1 MTPSTRK
8 SIRIRLIT
16 VNQHQVVWALAGVVI
31 GVVLAGGAAL
41 LNAKLTDLRLTRRE
55 SRAHREGAYSRF
67 IETITS
73 ASDQLVHRVTNEEI
87 GFRDYLSAT
96 AFVRLCAPEPVWTAA
111 SRTTS
116 AITKL
121 SATDPDDPELETRVA
136 FVARSL
142 AHFAKMARADLDGD
156 TAEVRNLAG
165 RTFQHGCLTAVK
177 DSLPGVRRLR
187 LTVAN
192 DRQV

>member
-55 SRAHREGAYSRF
+55 SRAHRKGAYSRF

-73 ASDQLVHRVTNEEI
+73 ASDQLVACCR
-87 GFRDYLSAT
+87 
-96 AFVRLCAPEPVWTAA
+96 
-111 SRTTS
+111 
-116 AITKL
+116 
-121 SATDPDDPELETRVA
+121 
-136 FVARSL
+136 
-142 AHFAKMARADLDGD
+142 
-156 TAEVRNLAG
+156 
-165 RTFQHGCLTAVK
+165 
-177 DSLPGVRRLR
+177 
-187 LTVAN
+187 
-192 DRQV
+192 